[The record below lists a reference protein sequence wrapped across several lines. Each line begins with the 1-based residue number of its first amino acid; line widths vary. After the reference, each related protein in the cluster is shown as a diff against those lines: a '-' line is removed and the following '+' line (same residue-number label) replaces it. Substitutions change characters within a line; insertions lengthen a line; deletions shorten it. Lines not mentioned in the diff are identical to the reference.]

1 MLFTRQKRLKLSN
14 YSKIQLKTSVSLSVN
29 FYNYSQN
36 EISYIPL
43 LLLARKLSCT
53 ITLIVNIIP
62 SIGMLFTQ
70 LMSCIY
76 PKTHLIR
83 SFLLTI

>member
-53 ITLIVNIIP
+53 ITLTIKIIP
-62 SIGMLFTQ
+62 SIGMFVFT
-70 LMSCIY
+70 
-76 PKTHLIR
+76 PKN
-83 SFLLTI
+83 SFNSFVFINNSIQ